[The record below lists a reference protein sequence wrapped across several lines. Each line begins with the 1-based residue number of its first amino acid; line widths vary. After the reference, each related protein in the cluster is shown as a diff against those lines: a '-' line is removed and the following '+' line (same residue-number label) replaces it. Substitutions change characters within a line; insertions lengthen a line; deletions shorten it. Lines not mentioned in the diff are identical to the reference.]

1 MMRKQTILGCL
12 FIFFSL
18 HFYSQKKNPKADT
31 LKISIV
37 NVGKT
42 VNSEFPEYAPVIS
55 ADGLIMVFTS
65 RKPVTEREYMMGKMG
80 KENIYITYFDEKKK
94 RWSDSKR
101 LEETVNEPGRHNS
114 AIALSNDGQRMLLYR
129 DDNMGNGDIYESK
142 LIGESWG
149 SPTKLPEP
157 INSKHHESSATYS
170 PDGKIIYFVS
180 NRKGGL
186 GGRDIWF
193 CEMGSNGLW
202 GEAKNAGPVINTVED
217 EEGIFLHPDGKTLY
231 FSSKGHK
238 GEGGYD
244 IYRSVL
250 ENGIWSAPEN
260 LSEINT
266 PEDDLYFVLAANGQT
281 GFFASSKPGGMGD
294 KDIYEIHFKRKKKE
308 SSPQLTLLKG
318 VISDELSG
326 LPVETAIEIIDNE
339 KNKVISTIN
348 SNKASGKYLVSLPSG
363 KNYGIIVKAKGYL
376 FHSENVNIPYSA
388 GYQEIIKDIKL
399 KKVEIGKSIVLNNIF
414 YDFDKATLRPE
425 SMSELE
431 RLVTLMKENPGMK
444 IEISSH
450 TDDKGSDDYNMKLSQ
465 MRAQSVVDFLIE
477 NGIAKERLTAK
488 GYGETVPI
496 APNDTDEGRQ
506 LNRRTEFK
514 ILEI

>member
-1 MMRKQTILGCL
+1 MRDKTILFCFL
-12 FIFFSL
+12 LVFTSF

-31 LKISIV
+31 LRISIV
-37 NVGKT
+37 NAGKN

-80 KENIYITYFDEKKK
+80 KENVYITYFDEKKK
-94 RWSDSKR
+94 RWGDPKR

-114 AIALSNDGQRMLLYR
+114 AIALSNDGQKMLLYR
-129 DDNMGNGDIYESK
+129 DDNMGNGDIYESE
-142 LIGESWG
+142 LAGDAWSI
-149 SPTKLPEP
+149 PLKLPAP
-157 INSKHHESSATYS
+157 INSKYHESSATYS
-170 PDGKIIYFVS
+170 PNKNIIFFVS

-186 GGRDIWF
+186 GGRDIWY
-193 CEMGSNGLW
+193 CEIGNNEIW
-202 GEAKNAGPVINTVED
+202 GEAKNAGPVINTPED

-250 ENGIWSAPEN
+250 ENGSWSAPEN

-266 PEDDLYFVLAANGQT
+266 PEDDLYFVLGANGQT
-281 GFFASSKPGGMGD
+281 GFFASAKPGGMGD
-294 KDIYEIHFKRKKKE
+294 KDIYEIYFKRKKKE

-318 VISDELSG
+318 IVSDEVSG
-326 LPVETAIEIIDNE
+326 LPVQARIEILDNE
-339 KNKVISTIN
+339 KNKVINTIN
-348 SNKASGKYLVSLPSG
+348 SNEISGKYLASLPSG
-363 KNYGIIVKAKGYL
+363 KNYGIVIRAEGYL
-376 FHSENVNIPYSA
+376 FQSENVNIPYSA

-425 SMSELE
+425 SKSELL
-431 RLVTLMKENPGMK
+431 RLLTLMKENPKMK
-444 IEISSH
+444 VEISSH

-465 MRAQSVVDFLIE
+465 ARAQSVVDFLIE
-477 NGIAKERLTAK
+477 NRIEKERLTAK

-496 APNDTDEGRQ
+496 SPNDTDEGRQ